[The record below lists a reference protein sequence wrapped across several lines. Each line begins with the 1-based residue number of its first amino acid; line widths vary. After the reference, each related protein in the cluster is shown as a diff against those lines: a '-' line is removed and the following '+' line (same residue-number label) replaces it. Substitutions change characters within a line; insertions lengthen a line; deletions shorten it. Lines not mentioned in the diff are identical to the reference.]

1 MDKISGILP
10 GSSRVTSVDLN
21 AASPVRPGTPGFGSP
36 TGRSTANQMQRSSAT
51 MVNPNSIDVPRW
63 KSKEDLHAEIAKR
76 VTDGFFRKNMTEAAP
91 EPEVQEV
98 SEVEKYDGVVML
110 PFTYD
115 ANGKVELPDFES
127 PAVPEA
133 YEGIDTV
140 V

>member
-21 AASPVRPGTPGFGSP
+21 AASPVRPGTPAFGSP

-63 KSKEDLHAEIAKR
+63 KAKEDMHAEIAKR
-76 VTDGFFRKNMTEAAP
+76 VSDGFFRKNITEAPA
-91 EPEVQEV
+91 EPVDGPIDM
-98 SEVEKYDGVVML
+98 EKYDGVMMV

-115 ANGKVELPDFES
+115 ANGKVELPE
-127 PAVPEA
+127 PELQSIPDA

-140 V
+140 A